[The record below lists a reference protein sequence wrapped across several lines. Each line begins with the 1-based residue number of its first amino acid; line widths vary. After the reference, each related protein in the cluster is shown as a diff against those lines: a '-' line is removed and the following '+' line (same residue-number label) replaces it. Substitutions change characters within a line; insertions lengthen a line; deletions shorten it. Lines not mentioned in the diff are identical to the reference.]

1 MENLPPD
8 LRAVLPPATQ
18 EAWLRI
24 AAVVPRGGYLAGGT
38 AIAVH
43 LGHRISRD
51 LDFFL
56 SEPFDPD
63 LLARQLIH
71 AGDFAPTLTAPGTLN
86 GMFGRTKVQ
95 FLDARTQRV
104 LGPLNRVAGIDV
116 ADLCDLLATKLK
128 VIGDRGELR
137 DYFDIEVIE
146 ESTTLTVEQGIA
158 LYVARYRP
166 DPPEP
171 SVAHIVRALGYLD
184 DVADD
189 PSLPVPRAR
198 IADYWSRRQ
207 DEIAGALD
215 PAGRRRAAGT
225 ATPEQIGR
233 LFDEGPDR
241 DPAPVSTR
249 WAMRPRAPRRSW
261 ST

>member
-1 MENLPPD
+1 MVEVLPPE
-8 LRAVLPPATQ
+8 LRAVLPQATQ

-24 AAVVPRGGYLAGGT
+24 APVVPHGGYLAGGT

-56 SEPFDPD
+56 SEPFDPH
-63 LLARQLIH
+63 LLARQLIRV
-71 AGDFAPTLTAPGTLN
+71 GDFAPTLTAPGTLN
-86 GMFGRTKVQ
+86 GMLGRAKVQ

-104 LGPLNRVAGIDV
+104 LGPLRRVAGIDV
-116 ADLCDLLATKLK
+116 ADLSDLLATKLK

-137 DYFDIEVIE
+137 DYYDIEVIE
-146 ESTTLTVEQGIA
+146 ERTTLTVEQGIA
-158 LYVARYRP
+158 LYVARYHP

-189 PSLPVPRAR
+189 PALPVPRAR
-198 IADYWSRRQ
+198 IVDYWTRRQ
-207 DEIAGALD
+207 GEVAGALD
-215 PAGRRRAAGT
+215 PTGRRRPAGSVTSEEIGHLLDEAANL
-225 ATPEQIGR
+225 A
-233 LFDEGPDR
+233 
-241 DPAPVSTR
+241 PALVRTQ
-249 WAMRPRAPRRSW
+249 WAMRPGARPRVR
-261 ST
+261 